1 MTAGAFPVNDF
12 SGVNVTVPS
21 LATSYLPIPSTVL
34 TVLPSSNVAGTSSSI
49 GTSEL
54 PSLNVGLP
62 V

>member
-21 LATSYLPIPSTVL
+21 LATSNLPTPSTVL

-49 GTSEL
+49 GTSVL